1 MVWSGKMEIPTW
13 KGTQLSHHSFYC
25 YSICRLASPDHNIS
39 VGILHLVTPR
49 LYAATEKTRDY
60 GMKWKWGHLRD
71 VKISCPPLCPRSLAL
86 SFSNLLN
93 SRMLFHPK
101 LQLTADVI
109 PEGMPFPLPI
119 TVALQHVQQ
128 SCQWVLQPCKAPP
141 DFFLELLRHKNTLS
155 CTKRLVNPPF
165 PQLNTKLYFFLFN
178 LFREVTVA
186 IQPPSVPPVTF
197 HVITDSFMAQCT
209 SNPMG
214 KAAIVHTNYPIK
226 TEKLFCGADKGAW
239 DLGEGEKRSEQE
251 KGALL
256 GRWQ

>member
-1 MVWSGKMEIPTW
+1 MYK
-13 KGTQLSHHSFYC
+13 
-25 YSICRLASPDHNIS
+25 
-39 VGILHLVTPR
+39 
-49 LYAATEKTRDY
+49 
-60 GMKWKWGHLRD
+60 
-71 VKISCPPLCPRSLAL
+71 KISESSLPPAEHKAL
-86 SFSNLLN
+86 
-93 SRMLFHPK
+93 
-101 LQLTADVI
+101 
-109 PEGMPFPLPI
+109 
-119 TVALQHVQQ
+119 
-128 SCQWVLQPCKAPP
+128 
-141 DFFLELLRHKNTLS
+141 
-155 CTKRLVNPPF
+155 
-165 PQLNTKLYFFLFN
+165 FFLFN

-226 TEKLFCGADKGAW
+226 TEMLFCGADKGAW